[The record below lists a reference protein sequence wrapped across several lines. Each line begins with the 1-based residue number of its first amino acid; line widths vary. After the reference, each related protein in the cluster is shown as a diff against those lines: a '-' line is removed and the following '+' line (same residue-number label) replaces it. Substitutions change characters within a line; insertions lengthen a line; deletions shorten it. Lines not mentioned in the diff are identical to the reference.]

1 MRLPG
6 IEPGSSGWK
15 PDILTTIPK
24 ARCKTRT
31 VFKDFFQMEINITML
46 NVNIYD

>member
-24 ARCKTRT
+24 ALCKTRT
-31 VFKDFFQMEINITML
+31 IFKKKFQVEMKINML
-46 NVNIYD
+46 NVSIKD

>member
-24 ARCKTRT
+24 ALSKTRT
-31 VFKDFFQMEINITML
+31 VFKKIFQVEIKINLL
-46 NVNIYD
+46 NVSIND

>member
-24 ARCKTRT
+24 ALCKTRT
-31 VFKDFFQMEINITML
+31 IFKDFFNMEMKINML
-46 NVNIYD
+46 NVIIND

>member
-24 ARCKTRT
+24 AQYKTRT
-31 VFKDFFQMEINITML
+31 VFKDFFQMEMNINLL
-46 NVNIYD
+46 NVNIKD

>member
-24 ARCKTRT
+24 ARVKTKTRFK
-31 VFKDFFQMEINITML
+31 VFLML
-46 NVNIYD
+46 K